1 MKKIVLIGLL
11 VLIGSCIYAAGAKED
26 SQYLTITGGYHG
38 GVESST
44 VNNIKTK
51 TNMSGFALGLESR
64 SMLSDMVGMG
74 VKFGFFWPQS
84 MSLTQNN
91 VTYNVHR
98 SDYKSLFGYEM
109 LLGPAIM
116 PVRGERFGLNITPG
130 LHLGY
135 LLSSTNAASTFS
147 FTIGLGADV
156 SADFYLTK
164 HFYLNGGISF
174 SYDFYSIGSTTVA
187 TPIGNVSVSNSGG
200 VSTFMFQPRL
210 GIGFHW

>member
-1 MKKIVLIGLL
+1 
-11 VLIGSCIYAAGAKED
+11 
-26 SQYLTITGGYHG
+26 
-38 GVESST
+38 
-44 VNNIKTK
+44 
-51 TNMSGFALGLESR
+51 
-64 SMLSDMVGMG
+64 
-74 VKFGFFWPQS
+74 

-135 LLSSTNAASTFS
+135 LLSNTGLAATFA
-147 FTIGLGADV
+147 FMIGVGADI
-156 SADFYLTK
+156 SADLYLAE
-164 HFYLNGGISF
+164 HFYLNGGIAL
-174 SYDFYSIGSTTVA
+174 SYDFYSFGSTTVS
-187 TPIGNVSVSNSGG
+187 TPMGKVSASNSGG

-210 GIGFHW
+210 GIGFRW

>member
-1 MKKIVLIGLL
+1 MKKIMLIGLL
-11 VLIGSCIYAAGAKED
+11 ALIGSCIYAAGAKED

-38 GVESST
+38 GVESTT

-51 TNMSGFALGLESR
+51 ANMSGFALGLETR
-64 SMLSDMVGMG
+64 SMIGEKVGMG

-147 FTIGLGADV
+147 FMIGLGADV

-187 TPIGNVSVSNSGG
+187 TPRGNVSVSNSGG
-200 VSTFMFQPRL
+200 ISTFMFQPRL

>member
-1 MKKIVLIGLL
+1 MKKIMLIGLL
-11 VLIGSCIYAAGAKED
+11 ALIGSCIYAAGAKED

-38 GVESST
+38 GVESTT

-51 TNMSGFALGLESR
+51 TNMSGFALGLETR
-64 SMLSDMVGMG
+64 SMIGEKVGMG
-74 VKFGFFWPQS
+74 VKFDFFWPQT
-84 MSLTQNN
+84 MRTTQGGITID
-91 VTYNVHR
+91 VDR

-147 FTIGLGADV
+147 FMIGLGADV

-187 TPIGNVSVSNSGG
+187 TPRGNVSVSNSGG

>member
-11 VLIGSCIYAAGAKED
+11 ALIGSCIYAAGAKEG

-38 GVESST
+38 GVESET

-98 SDYKSLFGYEM
+98 SDYK
-109 LLGPAIM
+109 
-116 PVRGERFGLNITPG
+116 
-130 LHLGY
+130 
-135 LLSSTNAASTFS
+135 
-147 FTIGLGADV
+147 
-156 SADFYLTK
+156 
-164 HFYLNGGISF
+164 
-174 SYDFYSIGSTTVA
+174 VA
-187 TPIGNVSVSNSGG
+187 
-200 VSTFMFQPRL
+200 FWL
-210 GIGFHW
+210 

>member
-11 VLIGSCIYAAGAKED
+11 ALIGSCIYAAGAKEG

-147 FTIGLGADV
+147 FMIGLGADV
-156 SADFYLTK
+156 SADFYLAK
-164 HFYLNGGISF
+164 HFYLNGGIAL
-174 SYDFYSIGSTTVA
+174 SYDFYSFGLTTVA
-187 TPIGNVSVSNSGG
+187 TPRGNVSVSNSGG

>member
-11 VLIGSCIYAAGAKED
+11 ALIGSCIYAAGAKED

-38 GVESST
+38 GVESTT

-51 TNMSGFALGLESR
+51 TNMSGFALGLETR
-64 SMLSDMVGMG
+64 SMIGEKVGMG

-147 FTIGLGADV
+147 FMIGLGADV

>member
-11 VLIGSCIYAAGAKED
+11 VLIGSCIYAAGAKEG

-38 GVESST
+38 GVESAT

-51 TNMSGFALGLESR
+51 TNTSGFALGLESR

-116 PVRGERFGLNITPG
+116 PIRGERFGLNITPG

-135 LLSSTNAASTFS
+135 LLSSTNVASTFS
-147 FTIGLGADV
+147 FMIGLGADV

>member
-1 MKKIVLIGLL
+1 MKKIMLICFLAL
-11 VLIGSCIYAAGAKED
+11 AGSCIYAAGAKEG

-38 GVESST
+38 GVESAT

-51 TNMSGFALGLESR
+51 TNMSGFALGLETR
-64 SMLSDMVGMG
+64 SMIGEKVGMG
-74 VKFGFFWPQS
+74 VKFGFFWPQT
-84 MSLTQNN
+84 MRTTQGGITID
-91 VTYNVHR
+91 VDR
-98 SDYKSLFGYEM
+98 SDYKSLFGFEV
-109 LLGPAIM
+109 LAGPAIM

-130 LHLGY
+130 VHLGY
-135 LLSSTNAASTFS
+135 LLSNTELAATFA
-147 FTIGLGADV
+147 FMIGLGADV

-187 TPIGNVSVSNSGG
+187 TPRGNVSASNSGG